1 MSSSLIIET
10 PAPPS
15 PSTDRQII
23 RLPRRPRNSPE
34 ALATKLPWVQST
46 GPPITLFRRAAF
58 YLSSFDYK
66 EAATWD
72 LDTVI
77 LARVICNLRNYYQQ
91 DADQTVKLITK
102 YFHRHSWEV
111 WSPEAIR
118 LTWELV
124 EPYTP
129 SLGLADED
137 AQSMRR
143 MAELE
148 DEVADLIAHT
158 RSGGRVSTSDL
169 FALFKAWYP
178 DFEVDAR
185 VFGKAVKAVTG
196 IDSKSSNSKRYHEGF
211 HLPSPEELLDL
222 NLSADG
228 DNQPEPLLKPSE
240 GRRNAA

>member
-1 MSSSLIIET
+1 V
-10 PAPPS
+10 
-15 PSTDRQII
+15 R
-23 RLPRRPRNSPE
+23 
-34 ALATKLPWVQST
+34 ST
-46 GPPITLFRRAAF
+46 GPPATLYRRAAF
-58 YLSSFDYK
+58 YLTAFDYQ
-66 EAATWD
+66 EAAIWD
-72 LDTVI
+72 LDTMI

-111 WSPEAIR
+111 WTPEAIR

-158 RSGGRVSTSDL
+158 RSGGRVPTSDL
-169 FALFKAWYP
+169 FALFKAWHP
-178 DFEVDAR
+178 DFEVDVR

-196 IDSKSSNSKRYHEGF
+196 IDSKSSNSERYYEGF
-211 HLPSPEELLDL
+211 HLTSPEELLDL

-228 DNQPEPLLKPSE
+228 NDQPNQMHKPLE
-240 GRRNAA
+240 GRRSAA